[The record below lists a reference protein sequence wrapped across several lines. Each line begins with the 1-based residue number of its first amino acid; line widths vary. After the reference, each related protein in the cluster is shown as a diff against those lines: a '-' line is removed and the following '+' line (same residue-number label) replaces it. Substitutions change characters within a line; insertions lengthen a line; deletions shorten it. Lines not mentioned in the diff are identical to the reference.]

1 MKQDYDFI
9 EIGTAFF
16 DTLIEKADDTEYGL
30 SVEPIL
36 EYLNKLPNK
45 KNVTKINGAVVADE
59 DSNGLDVYYV
69 TEEIIDKFNLGIW
82 MKGCNSVGKPHDF
95 HTGYF
100 PCPWTWH
107 HHADRKSLK
116 TVDLLSMGLVTK
128 KTIPCYTYKNL
139 IDTYNIG
146 KVKQLKIDT
155 EGYDCKI
162 LDSVLKYYS
171 DSPEM
176 LPEFIS
182 FESNAHSDHDA
193 VVEITKRL
201 ITLGYDISYEEDGN
215 VTEARL
221 TNKVETRL
229 S

>member
-16 DTLIEKADDTEYGL
+16 DTLVEKATDEEYGL
-30 SVEPIL
+30 SVEPIA

-69 TEEIIDKFNLGIW
+69 EEEIIDKFNLGIW

-107 HHADRKSLK
+107 HHPNRKSLQ
-116 TVDLLSMGLVTK
+116 TADLLAMGLVTK

-162 LDSVLKYYS
+162 LDSVLNYYA
-171 DSPEM
+171 DAKDM

-182 FESNAHSDHDA
+182 FESNAHSDEVA
-193 VVEITKRL
+193 VKEITQRL
-201 ITLGYDISYEEDGN
+201 IDLGYDISYKEEGN
-215 VTEARL
+215 VTEARI
-221 TNKVETRL
+221 TNKMETR
-229 S
+229 SS

>member
-16 DTLIEKADDTEYGL
+16 DTLIEKADDLQYGL
-30 SVEPIL
+30 SIEPIT
-36 EYLNKLPNK
+36 EYLEKLPNK

-107 HHADRKSLK
+107 HHPDRKSLK
-116 TVDLLSMGLVTK
+116 TTDLLAMGLVTK

-162 LDSVLKYYS
+162 LDSVLKYYLN
-171 DSPEM
+171 SPEL

-182 FESNAHSDHDA
+182 FESNAHSDSVA
-193 VVEITKRL
+193 VNEITKRL
-201 ITLGYDISYEEDGN
+201 INLGYDISYREEGN
-215 VTEARL
+215 VTDAKL
-221 TNKVETRL
+221 IK
-229 S
+229 